1 MISYN
6 IMMII
11 STCHR
16 HYRIDG
22 SIHPIR
28 LLYSYLSTVDFLPFV
43 HQFFSCHWH
52 LRPNFDG
59 SVIISFD
66 YRPPYCIDQK
76 KKSRDFYFTFRRLYS
91 MKDDLF
97 IRLSRLPLNITSI
110 PSSLD
115 ATILSVFQQT
125 VQEFP
130 VPLTEKIKKYL
141 AISSY
146 KIPRKQEYVYVYLY
160 TV

>member
-1 MISYN
+1 
-6 IMMII
+6 
-11 STCHR
+11 
-16 HYRIDG
+16 
-22 SIHPIR
+22 
-28 LLYSYLSTVDFLPFV
+28 
-43 HQFFSCHWH
+43 
-52 LRPNFDG
+52 
-59 SVIISFD
+59 
-66 YRPPYCIDQK
+66 
-76 KKSRDFYFTFRRLYS
+76 

-125 VQEFP
+125 VREFP

-141 AISSY
+141 AISSDY
-146 KIPRKQEYVYVYLY
+146 KIHRKQEYVYVYLY